1 MVSKTGATQGNIKT
15 EINNRKKIK
24 SQNTGFTNVTD
35 TYISGTGEPYSEL
48 MADTLDEKAAKGIYK
63 AKEAEKGSAVRA
75 SEDAIDGLAG
85 ASLMTSV
92 PIGACL
98 AMGAKAGDKPEMVSV
113 EDKEIEKRMM
123 EKLILA
129 EDSNKS
135 DVSSDMK
142 LIKDSVLPGETL
154 EEATQ
159 EFIRILDLLGNDK
172 TGQARVLYTELRKMT
187 DKKKRAKE
195 FEQIKLHYKHEYSL
209 VDAKCNYEL
218 VKNSVLPGETLE
230 EATQEFIRILDLLGN
245 DKTGQ
250 ARVLYTE
257 LRKMTDKKK
266 RAKEF
271 EQIKLHYKHEY
282 SLVDAKCNYELVKN
296 SVLPGETL
304 EEATQEFIRILDLL
318 GNDKTG
324 QARVLYTELRKM
336 TDKKKRTE
344 ERIQLF
350 KHIKAESNAMEAL
363 KNYKIVNQNK
373 LEWETLGFATDEFI
387 EILNQVGNDNT
398 TKAQA
403 KFIKRCEKLKSRRK
417 AIEADFSSA
426 IEKLGDSSAD
436 KKGSIIIN
444 SEKKI
449 IDISGV
455 KLKINK

>member
-266 RAKEF
+266 R
-271 EQIKLHYKHEY
+271 
-282 SLVDAKCNYELVKN
+282 
-296 SVLPGETL
+296 
-304 EEATQEFIRILDLL
+304 
-318 GNDKTG
+318 
-324 QARVLYTELRKM
+324 
-336 TDKKKRTE
+336 TE